1 MMNHV
6 LDDINNGKIASVKT
20 LASLR
25 KKKLSTED
33 LYDLCRKSTL
43 VFGKMEHVGY
53 LGKDS
58 AYSNASA
65 VALTPDG
72 ICATNFHVISD
83 IVICGA
89 FDYKKQG
96 DRSRFVMDCDGYA
109 YPMLSVIAIDPLNDL
124 ALIKSTPGTKS
135 SPLPH
140 STLQPSRAP
149 RYIASLTQAEH
160 TSISP
165 TAW

>member
-1 MMNHV
+1 MKITTSLPRIIIPSCIGVMMCASAFASGTAPEYYTDYPLKNRKCHSPAARLYQRASRKDHRLMMNHV

-89 FDYKKQG
+89 FDYKN
-96 DRSRFVMDCDGYA
+96 RVTA
-109 YPMLSVIAIDPLNDL
+109 
-124 ALIKSTPGTKS
+124 PGS
-135 SPLPH
+135 
-140 STLQPSRAP
+140 
-149 RYIASLTQAEH
+149 
-160 TSISP
+160 
-165 TAW
+165 

>member
-1 MMNHV
+1 MENNNISATYHYSVLHRRDDVRIGIRIGDGTRILHRLPLKIENVTAQLRGYINEHPERTTDSMMNHV

-89 FDYKKQG
+89 FDYKN
-96 DRSRFVMDCDGYA
+96 RWTA
-109 YPMLSVIAIDPLNDL
+109 
-124 ALIKSTPGTKS
+124 PGS
-135 SPLPH
+135 
-140 STLQPSRAP
+140 
-149 RYIASLTQAEH
+149 
-160 TSISP
+160 
-165 TAW
+165 